1 MPRNR
6 LTLLVPVVVLVL
18 ACTGGAAAKATA
30 AAAAADSVS
39 KDSAA
44 KKPAA
49 KPAASRRRC
58 APHHRHRG
66 DGGHAAAGARDLS
79 YEGSHRDPFQ
89 PIVERWSAV
98 PNSRTCGWWRYC
110 MMTAIPPAAS
120 RPSATSATIS
130 RYTLAPGQ
138 RIGRISV
145 VSVGRNNVKLREDDF
160 GTARDQTYAMRK
172 PEDRTP

>member
-1 MPRNR
+1 
-6 LTLLVPVVVLVL
+6 LTLLAPVVVLVL

-39 KDSAA
+39 KDSVAR
-44 KKPAA
+44 KSAA
-49 KPAASRRRC
+49 KPAAL
-58 APHHRHRG
+58 AVHRTI
-66 DGGHAAAGARDLS
+66 DTAAMAGMRPLVRETYT

-89 PIVERWSAV
+89 PIVVAVERGPELADLRLV
-98 PNSRTCGWWRYC
+98 
-110 MMTAIPPAAS
+110 AILYDDRDPAGS
-120 RPSATSATIS
+120 IATFRDIGNDR

-160 GTARDQTYAMRK
+160 GTARDQTYALRK

>member
-1 MPRNR
+1 

-18 ACTGGAAAKATA
+18 ACTGGAGAKSA
-30 AAAAADSVS
+30 AAAAATDSVS
-39 KDSAA
+39 KDTVV

-49 KPAASRRRC
+49 KPAVV
-58 APHHRHRG
+58 
-66 DGGHAAAGARDLS
+66 AAHQTIDTAAMAGLRPLVRETYT

-89 PIVERWSAV
+89 PIVVAVERGPELADLRLV
-98 PNSRTCGWWRYC
+98 
-110 MMTAIPPAAS
+110 AILYDDRDPAGS
-120 RPSATSATIS
+120 IATFRDIGNDR

-138 RIGRISV
+138 RLGRISV

-160 GTARDQTYAMRK
+160 GTARDQTYALRK

>member
-1 MPRNR
+1 

-18 ACTGGAAAKATA
+18 ACTGGAAAKAAT

-39 KDSAA
+39 KDSVA
-44 KKPAA
+44 KKVAA
-49 KPAASRRRC
+49 KPAAVVV
-58 APHHRHRG
+58 HRTI
-66 DGGHAAAGARDLS
+66 DTAAMAGMRPLVRETYT

-89 PIVERWSAV
+89 PIVVAVERGPELADLRLV
-98 PNSRTCGWWRYC
+98 
-110 MMTAIPPAAS
+110 AILYDDRDPAGS
-120 RPSATSATIS
+120 IATFRDIGNDR

-145 VSVGRNNVKLREDDF
+145 VSVGRNNVKLRQDDF
-160 GTARDQTYAMRK
+160 GTARDQTYALRK

>member
-6 LTLLVPVVVLVL
+6 LTLLVPAVVLVL
-18 ACTGGAAAKATA
+18 ACTGGTAAKAATA
-30 AAAAADSVS
+30 VATADSVS
-39 KDSAA
+39 KDSVA

-49 KPAASRRRC
+49 KPAV
-58 APHHRHRG
+58 
-66 DGGHAAAGARDLS
+66 AAAKRTTIDTAAMAGIRPLVRETYT

-89 PIVERWSAV
+89 PIVVAVERGPELADLRLV
-98 PNSRTCGWWRYC
+98 
-110 MMTAIPPAAS
+110 AILYDDRDPAGS
-120 RPSATSATIS
+120 IATFRDIGNDR

-160 GTARDQTYAMRK
+160 GTARDQTYALRK
-172 PEDRTP
+172 PEDGTP